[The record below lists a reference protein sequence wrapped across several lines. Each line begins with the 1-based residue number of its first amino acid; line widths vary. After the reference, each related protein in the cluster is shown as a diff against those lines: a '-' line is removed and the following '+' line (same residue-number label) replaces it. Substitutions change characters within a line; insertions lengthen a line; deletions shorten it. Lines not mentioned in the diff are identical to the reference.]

1 MVTADDI
8 PVIIGWLRS
17 RVSFADSDLRPLL
30 ERLFRVDFP
39 RRAFLV
45 SEGFASGHVYFIE
58 QGMIRCYWMVDGQE
72 ITTSFSVEGSVVFS
86 MDEVYYGTLSEE
98 YVQAIE
104 PVVAY
109 ALPIDD
115 LHGLISTS
123 LLFARWWSV
132 IHQDEYRRLHR
143 SHKERL
149 TLPARERYHAFA
161 ESFPDVCRRASLA
174 DIASYLGITPSTMS
188 RIRRP

>member
-1 MVTADDI
+1 MVTPAEI
-8 PVIIGWLRS
+8 PVVIDWLRS
-17 RVSFADSDLRPLL
+17 KAPFADSDLQPLL
-30 ERLFRVDFP
+30 SRLRRVDFP

-45 SEGFASGHVYFIE
+45 REGFASGSVYFIE
-58 QGMIRCYWMVDGQE
+58 RGMTRSYWIVDGQE
-72 ITTSFSVEGSVVFS
+72 ITTSFSVEGCVVFS

-104 PVVAY
+104 PVTAY
-109 ALPIDD
+109 AFPIAD
-115 LHGLISTS
+115 LRGLISTS
-123 LLFARWWSV
+123 LLFARWWGA

-149 TLPARERYHAFA
+149 TLPARQRYEAFA